1 MPILT
6 WTRDGSRIKA
16 THKTKLRTFV
26 FTCAMTYAGRFRV
39 DIYTQET
46 KAQHAY
52 TSDTVEGAMQIAE
65 QFAAKRPK
73 I

>member
-1 MPILT
+1 
-6 WTRDGSRIKA
+6 
-16 THKTKLRTFV
+16 
-26 FTCAMTYAGRFRV
+26 MTYAGRFRV
-39 DIYTQET
+39 DVFTEET

-52 TSDTVEGAMQIAE
+52 TSDTVEGAMKIAE

>member
-1 MPILT
+1 V
-6 WTRDGSRIKA
+6 RDGSRIKA
-16 THKTKLRTFV
+16 THKTKSRTFV

-39 DIYTQET
+39 DVFTHET
-46 KAQHAY
+46 KAQHAF

-65 QFAAKRPK
+65 QFAQKRPK

>member
-1 MPILT
+1 MPVLT
-6 WTRDGSRIKA
+6 WVRDGSRIKA

-39 DIYTQET
+39 DIFTQET
-46 KAQHAY
+46 KAQHAF
-52 TSDTVEGAMQIAE
+52 TSDTIEGAMKIAE

>member
-1 MPILT
+1 MPVLT
-6 WTRDGSRIKA
+6 WVRDGSRIKA
-16 THKTKLRTFV
+16 THKTKSRTFV

-39 DIYTQET
+39 DVYTQET
-46 KAQHAY
+46 KAQHAF

-65 QFAAKRPK
+65 QFAEKRPK

>member
-1 MPILT
+1 MPVLT
-6 WTRDGSRIKA
+6 WVRDGSRIKA
-16 THKTKLRTFV
+16 THKTKSRTFV

-39 DIYTQET
+39 DVFTQET
-46 KAQHAY
+46 KAQHAF
-52 TSDTVEGAMQIAE
+52 TSDTIEDAMKIAE

>member
-6 WTRDGSRIKA
+6 WVRDGSRIKA

-39 DIYTQET
+39 DVYTQET
-46 KAQHAY
+46 KAQHAF
-52 TSDTVEGAMQIAE
+52 TSDTIEDAMKIAE

-73 I
+73 T